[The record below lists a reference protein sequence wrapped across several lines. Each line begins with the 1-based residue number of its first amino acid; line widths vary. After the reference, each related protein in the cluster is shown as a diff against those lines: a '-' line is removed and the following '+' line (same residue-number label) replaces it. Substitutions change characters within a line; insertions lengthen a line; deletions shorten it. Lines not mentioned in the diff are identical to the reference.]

1 MSLFWTIDSAFRF
14 VGVLAQGD
22 VVRADVEQLL
32 DAMASQEAMGY
43 RKLFDA
49 LEGDTSMGPEDLL
62 ALGIRMR
69 SFHGKAPM
77 GPLALVLP
85 DDKAHIIMPVLGML
99 ASADRPMKIFADH
112 KKARHWLTS
121 LGGPLPPP
129 VRSSATAARSRPAPP
144 DPSRP

>member
-1 MSLFWTIDSAFRF
+1 
-14 VGVLAQGD
+14 
-22 VVRADVEQLL
+22 
-32 DAMASQEAMGY
+32 
-43 RKLFDA
+43 
-49 LEGDTSMGPEDLL
+49 
-62 ALGIRMR
+62 
-69 SFHGKAPM
+69 M

-85 DDKAHIIMPVLGML
+85 DDKAHIVMPVLGML

-144 DPSRP
+144 DPSGP